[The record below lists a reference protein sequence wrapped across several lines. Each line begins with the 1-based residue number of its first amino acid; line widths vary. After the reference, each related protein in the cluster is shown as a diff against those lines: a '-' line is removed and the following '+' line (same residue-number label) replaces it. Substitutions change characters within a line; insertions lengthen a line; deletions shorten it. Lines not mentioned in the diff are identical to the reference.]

1 VKPSKYFRR
10 ATENMRKTTEIL
22 QISLTIPLVLD
33 DFLVNFGLYSTVINN
48 TSNRTK
54 SENIIIE

>member
-1 VKPSKYFRR
+1 M
-10 ATENMRKTTEIL
+10 ENMRKTTEIL
-22 QISLTIPLVLD
+22 QISLMIPLVLD
-33 DFLVNFGLYSTVINN
+33 DFLVNFWLYSTVINN